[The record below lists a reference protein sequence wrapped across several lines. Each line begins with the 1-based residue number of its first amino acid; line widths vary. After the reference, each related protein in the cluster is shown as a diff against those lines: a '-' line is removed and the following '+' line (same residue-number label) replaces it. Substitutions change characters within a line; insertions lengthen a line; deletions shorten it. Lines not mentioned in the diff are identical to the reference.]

1 MGVIFDLASSQVFKK
16 IRTGS
21 TFLRHEFVFYL
32 IISLVTAKGE
42 VVTVLNVFPDTSGLE
57 VVEDLARML
66 IGALKEFTKN
76 NLSVKAKTNLN

>member
-1 MGVIFDLASSQVFKK
+1 M
-16 IRTGS
+16 RTGS
-21 TFLRHEFVFYL
+21 TFLRHEFVSYL

-66 IGALKEFTKN
+66 IGALKEFTKI